1 MRIADCGLR
10 NEGEPRGGPT
20 SESSAD
26 DGSPLP
32 ASQSAISFEVE
43 ARLPGGGGR
52 AGRLTLPHG
61 VVETPAFMVVG
72 TQATVKSLTPEE
84 LRGLGTQMV
93 LGNAY
98 HLYLRPGPDLVAEFG
113 GLHRF
118 MGWDGPILTDS
129 GGFQVFSLGFALEHG
144 VGKIAGIFPGEDAR
158 APARAQRP
166 KLTRIDDD
174 GVTFT
179 SHLDGSAHRFT
190 PEVSIAIQQRLG
202 ADVIVCFDECTSPLH
217 DRGYTAR
224 ALERTHR
231 WADRCL
237 AAWTRRRD
245 QALFGIVQGGAYRD
259 LRERSAR
266 FFAERPFPGYCI
278 GGSLG
283 KDKADMHHI
292 LEWSLPLLPEGRPRH
307 LLGIGDPADLFEA
320 IERGIDLFDC
330 VAPTRLARHGAL
342 YTADG
347 RLAIKAAR
355 HARDRGPIEEGCGCY
370 TCGRFSR
377 GYLRHLFVTGEL
389 LGPRLASIHN
399 LHFIVNLVKAIRA
412 SILDGRFATQKAAF
426 LERYRGGR
434 AGAVVGAAESPA

>member
-1 MRIADCGLR
+1 M
-10 NEGEPRGGPT
+10 
-20 SESSAD
+20 SEQQ
-26 DGSPLP
+26 SPAVTAARQALMF
-32 ASQSAISFEVE
+32 SIE
-43 ARLPGGGGR
+43 ARVPGAGGR

-84 LRGLGTQMV
+84 VRGLGAQMI

-98 HLYLRPGPDLVAEFG
+98 HLYLRPGAEIVAEFG
-113 GLHRF
+113 GLHQF

-144 VGKIAGIFPGEDAR
+144 VGKIAKIFPGTDAG

-179 SHLDGSAHRFT
+179 SHLDGATHRFT
-190 PEVSIAIQQRLG
+190 PEKSIAIQEALG
-202 ADVIVCFDECTSPLH
+202 ADVIVAFDECTSPLH
-217 DRGYTAR
+217 DHDYTAQ
-224 ALERTHR
+224 ALDRTHR

-237 AAWTRRRD
+237 AAHTRHAD
-245 QALFGIVQGGAYRD
+245 QALFGIVQGGAFRD
-259 LRERSAR
+259 LREQSAA
-266 FFAERPFPGYCI
+266 FFADRPFPGYCI

-283 KDKADMHHI
+283 KDKDDMRAI
-292 LEWSLPLLPEGRPRH
+292 LDWTLPLLPAGRPRH
-307 LLGIGDPADLFEA
+307 LLGIGDPEDLFDA

-347 RLAIKAAR
+347 RLQMKSAR
-355 HARDRGPIEEGCGCY
+355 YIHDRGPVEEGCGCY
-370 TCGRFSR
+370 TCAHFSR
-377 GYLRHLFVTGEL
+377 GYLRHLFAANETL
-389 LGPRLASIHN
+389 ALRLASIHN
-399 LHFIVNLVKAIRA
+399 LYFIVQLVRAIR
-412 SILDGRFATQKAAF
+412 SSLLDGDFFAHKAAF
-426 LERYRGGR
+426 LARYRAAR
-434 AGAVVGAAESPA
+434 PAGA

>member
-1 MRIADCGLR
+1 MTTGEQGTIAPDG
-10 NEGEPRGGPT
+10 NADGPC
-20 SESSAD
+20 
-26 DGSPLP
+26 P
-32 ASQSAISFEVE
+32 SFNIE
-43 ARLPGGGGR
+43 ARLPGAGGR

-72 TQATVKSLTPEE
+72 TQATVKSLTPDEV
-84 LRGLGTQMV
+84 RGLGAQII

-98 HLYLRPGPDLVAEFG
+98 HLYLRPGADVVAAFG

-144 VGKIAGIFPGEDAR
+144 VGKIAKMFPGEDVHV
-158 APARAQRP
+158 PARSQRP
-166 KLTRIDDD
+166 KLNRIDDD

-179 SHLDGSAHRFT
+179 SHLDGATHRFT
-190 PEVSIAIQQRLG
+190 PELSIAIQERLG
-202 ADVIVCFDECTSPLH
+202 ADVIVAFDECTSPLH
-217 DRGYTAR
+217 DHAYTAR

-231 WADRCL
+231 WAERCL
-237 AAWTRRRD
+237 AARTCHAD

-259 LRERSAR
+259 LREASAR
-266 FFAERPFPGYCI
+266 FFAGLPFPGYCI

-283 KDKADMHHI
+283 KDKADMHAI
-292 LEWSLPLLPEGRPRH
+292 LEWTLPLLPEDRPRH
-307 LLGIGDPADLFEA
+307 LLGIGEPEDLFAA

-347 RLAIKAAR
+347 RLSVKAAR
-355 HARDRGPIEEGCGCY
+355 HALDHEPPEPGCPCY
-370 TCGRFSR
+370 TCARFSR
-377 GYLRHLFVTGEL
+377 GYLRHLFAAGEL

-399 LHFIVNLVKAIRA
+399 LHFIVNLVKRIRA
-412 SILDGRFATQKAAF
+412 SILDGNFPSFKADF
-426 LERYRGGR
+426 LGRYQQGR
-434 AGAVVGAAESPA
+434 AA

>member
-1 MRIADCGLR
+1 MSQIEGLKV
-10 NEGEPRGGPT
+10 EGRVEGRQEGAAPV
-20 SESSAD
+20 A
-26 DGSPLP
+26 
-32 ASQSAISFEVE
+32 FEIL
-43 ARLPGGGGR
+43 ARLPGAGGR

-61 VVETPAFMVVG
+61 TVETPAFMVVG

-84 LRGLGTQMV
+84 VRGLGAQMV

-98 HLYLRPGPDLVAEFG
+98 HLYLRPGAERVAEFG

-144 VGKIAGIFPGEDAR
+144 VGKIAKMFPGDEAHTPTRPQR
-158 APARAQRP
+158 A
-166 KLTRIDDD
+166 KLNHIDDD

-179 SHLDGSAHRFT
+179 SHLDGSTHRFT
-190 PEVSIAIQQRLG
+190 PEVSIAIQERLG
-202 ADVIVCFDECTSPLH
+202 ADVIVAFDECTSPLH
-217 DRGYTAR
+217 DHAYTAR

-231 WADRCL
+231 WAERCL
-237 AAWTRRRD
+237 AARTRHRD

-266 FFAERPFPGYCI
+266 FFAGLPFPGYCV

-283 KDKADMHHI
+283 KEKADMHAI
-292 LEWSLPLLPEGRPRH
+292 LEWTLPLLPEDRPRH
-307 LLGIGDPADLFEA
+307 LLGIGEPEDLFEA

-342 YTADG
+342 YTHDG
-347 RLAIKAAR
+347 RLNLKAAR
-355 HARDRGPIEEGCGCY
+355 YAHDRAPIEPGCGCY
-370 TCGRFSR
+370 TCARFSR
-377 GYLRHLFVTGEL
+377 GYLRHLFDAGEF

-399 LHFIVNLVKAIRA
+399 LHFIVNLVRRIRV
-412 SILDGRFATQKAAF
+412 SLLDGSFPAFKADF
-426 LERYRGGR
+426 LQRYTKTRGG
-434 AGAVVGAAESPA
+434 

>member
-1 MRIADCGLR
+1 
-10 NEGEPRGGPT
+10 
-20 SESSAD
+20 
-26 DGSPLP
+26 
-32 ASQSAISFEVE
+32 
-43 ARLPGGGGR
+43 
-52 AGRLTLPHG
+52 
-61 VVETPAFMVVG
+61 MVVG

-84 LRGLGTQMV
+84 LRGLGTQMI

-98 HLYLRPGPDLVAEFG
+98 HLYLRPGAELVAEFG

-144 VGKIAGIFPGEDAR
+144 VGKIAAMFPGAGAR
-158 APARAQRP
+158 APTRVQRP

-190 PEVSIAIQQRLG
+190 PEASIAIQEALG
-202 ADVIVCFDECTSPLH
+202 ADVIVAFDECTSPLH
-217 DRGYTAR
+217 DHAYTAR

-231 WADRCL
+231 WAERCL
-237 AAWTRRRD
+237 AAHGRAD

-266 FFAERPFPGYCI
+266 FFAGLPFPGYCI

-283 KDKADMHHI
+283 KDKAEMAAI
-292 LEWSLPLLPEGRPRH
+292 LDWSLPLLPPQRPRH
-307 LLGIGDPADLFEA
+307 LLGIGEPEDLFA
-320 IERGIDLFDC
+320 AVERGIDLFDC

-347 RLAIKAAR
+347 RLQIRAAR
-355 HARDRGPIEEGCGCY
+355 YARDRAPIEEGCGCY

-377 GYLRHLFVTGEL
+377 GYLRHLFAAGEA

-399 LHFIVNLVKAIRA
+399 LHFIVNLVRSIRA
-412 SILDGRFATQKAAF
+412 GILDGSFFALRDAF
-426 LERYRGGR
+426 LARYRRG
-434 AGAVVGAAESPA
+434 

>member
-1 MRIADCGLR
+1 
-10 NEGEPRGGPT
+10 
-20 SESSAD
+20 
-26 DGSPLP
+26 
-32 ASQSAISFEVE
+32 
-43 ARLPGGGGR
+43 
-52 AGRLTLPHG
+52 
-61 VVETPAFMVVG
+61 
-72 TQATVKSLTPEE
+72 
-84 LRGLGTQMV
+84 
-93 LGNAY
+93 
-98 HLYLRPGPDLVAEFG
+98 
-113 GLHRF
+113 

-144 VGKIAGIFPGEDAR
+144 VGKIANIFPGDDAR

-202 ADVIVCFDECTSPLH
+202 ADAIVCFDECTSPLH
-217 DRGYTAR
+217 DWGYTAR

-245 QALFGIVQGGAYRD
+245 QALFGIVQGGAFRD

-283 KDKADMHHI
+283 KDKADMHQI

-355 HARDRGPIEEGCGCY
+355 HARDRDQALFGIVQGGAYRDLRERSARFFAARPFPGYCVGGSLGRDKADMHHILEWTLPLLPEGRPRHLLGIGDPVDLFEAVERGIDLFDCVAPTRLARHGALYTADGRLSIKAARHARDHGPIEAGCGCY
-370 TCGRFSR
+370 TCARFSR

-399 LHFIVNLVKAIRA
+399 LHFIVNLVKTIRA
-412 SILDGRFATQKAAF
+412 AIFDGAFAAHKAAF
-426 LERYRGGR
+426 LDRYRGGR
-434 AGAVVGAAESPA
+434 AG